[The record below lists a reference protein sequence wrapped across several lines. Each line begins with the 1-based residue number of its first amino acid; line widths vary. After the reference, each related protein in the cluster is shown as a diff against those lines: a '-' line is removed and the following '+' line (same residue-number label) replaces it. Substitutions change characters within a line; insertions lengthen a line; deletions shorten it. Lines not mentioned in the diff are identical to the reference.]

1 MKKLHHTFFLLCGIV
16 VAFST
21 TSCIKDEKANVECDI
36 ENIVV
41 TQEDLITYTKIDRD
55 RAIVSLKRKSVNFES
70 EINPTYI
77 VSDGATYTIENET
90 DKDAVHIEYVKVT
103 SEDKQ
108 YSKTYTVLFTPTE
121 IPAHFGFE
129 YWAVDGKYEKSY
141 EHGMTITNDDGTAEH
156 YPEIDLYLWDSANL
170 GFSAVAS
177 GKGPKEYPTFSTDDA
192 YSGSKAAKLVTRKT
206 GTLGATLNKPIAAG
220 NIFLGEFSGKGI
232 NLMAEPLKA
241 TRFGYPYDK
250 IPTSFDVYFK
260 YKRGTYAHTGEVFT
274 TREGTPDFCAIYAVF
289 FDNVIAKKE
298 NPLDIPTL
306 DGSNVFTSSSII
318 AIANLHTCDNE
329 EYRKWEGGTDGEWK
343 FVNIPFKGQ
352 KEGVDYRTLVDP
364 ERLKKQEYSLAI
376 VCCSSYYGDFF
387 EGAIDS
393 ELTIDDL
400 TIHYEDV
407 PVQP

>member
-1 MKKLHHTFFLLCGIV
+1 MKKQNRAFFLFCGILLLL
-16 VAFST
+16 FTS
-21 TSCIKDEKANVECDI
+21 SCIKDEKANVECDI
-36 ENIVV
+36 EDITVA
-41 TQEDLITYTKIDRD
+41 QEDLITYIKIDRN
-55 RAIVSLKRKSVNFES
+55 RATVSMKRKSANFEE

-77 VSDGATYTIENET
+77 VSEGATYTIERQT
-90 DKDAVHIEYVKVT
+90 DQDAVHTEYVKVT

-108 YSKTYTVLFTPTE
+108 YSKTYTVIYTPTE
-121 IPAHFGFE
+121 IPDYFGFE
-129 YWAVDGKYEKSY
+129 YWTVDGKYEKSY
-141 EHGMTITNDDGTAEH
+141 EHGMTISNSDGTTEH
-156 YPEIDLYLWDSANL
+156 YPEIDLYLWDSGNL

-192 YSGSKAAKLVTRKT
+192 HSGSKAAKLVTRKT
-206 GTLGATLNKPIAAG
+206 GTLGASLGKPIAAG

-232 NLMAEPLKA
+232 NLMSEPLKA

-250 IPTSFDVYFK
+250 IPTSFDIYFK
-260 YKRGTYAHTGEVFT
+260 YTPGTYAYTGETFT

-289 FDNVIAKKE
+289 FDNVKAKAE

-318 AIANLHTCDNE
+318 AIANLHTCDND
-329 EYRKWEGGTDGEWK
+329 EYRQWEKGTGGEWK
-343 FVNIPFKGQ
+343 FVNIPFKSVDD
-352 KEGVDYRTLVDP
+352 ENVDYRTLIDP

-393 ELTIDDL
+393 ELTIDDI
-400 TIHYEDV
+400 TIHYEK
-407 PVQP
+407 

>member
-1 MKKLHHTFFLLCGIV
+1 M
-16 VAFST
+16 
-21 TSCIKDEKANVECDI
+21 
-36 ENIVV
+36 
-41 TQEDLITYTKIDRD
+41 
-55 RAIVSLKRKSVNFES
+55 
-70 EINPTYI
+70 
-77 VSDGATYTIENET
+77 
-90 DKDAVHIEYVKVT
+90 
-103 SEDKQ
+103 
-108 YSKTYTVLFTPTE
+108 
-121 IPAHFGFE
+121 PAHFGFE

-141 EHGMTITNDDGTAEH
+141 EHGMTITNDDGTSEH
-156 YPEIDLYLWDSANL
+156 YPEIDLYLWDSGNL

-289 FDNVIAKKE
+289 FDNVIAKEE
-298 NPLDIPTL
+298 NPLNIPTL

-329 EYRKWEGGTDGEWK
+329 EYRKWEGGTNGEWK
-343 FVNIPFKGQ
+343 FINIPFKGQ
-352 KEGVDYRTLVDP
+352 KEGVDYRTLIDP

-393 ELTIDDL
+393 ELTIDDF

>member
-41 TQEDLITYTKIDRD
+41 AQEDLITYTKIDRD

-141 EHGMTITNDDGTAEH
+141 EHGMTITNDDGTSEH
-156 YPEIDLYLWDSANL
+156 YPEIDL
-170 GFSAVAS
+170 
-177 GKGPKEYPTFSTDDA
+177 
-192 YSGSKAAKLVTRKT
+192 
-206 GTLGATLNKPIAAG
+206 
-220 NIFLGEFSGKGI
+220 
-232 NLMAEPLKA
+232 
-241 TRFGYPYDK
+241 
-250 IPTSFDVYFK
+250 
-260 YKRGTYAHTGEVFT
+260 
-274 TREGTPDFCAIYAVF
+274 
-289 FDNVIAKKE
+289 
-298 NPLDIPTL
+298 
-306 DGSNVFTSSSII
+306 
-318 AIANLHTCDNE
+318 
-329 EYRKWEGGTDGEWK
+329 
-343 FVNIPFKGQ
+343 
-352 KEGVDYRTLVDP
+352 
-364 ERLKKQEYSLAI
+364 
-376 VCCSSYYGDFF
+376 
-387 EGAIDS
+387 
-393 ELTIDDL
+393 
-400 TIHYEDV
+400 
-407 PVQP
+407 